1 MSPRCHGIVRIRT
14 ARSTS
19 SGVLL
24 FRPGHAFS
32 LIELLTAMAVL
43 ALILVLLVQ
52 VVNGILQSTQAQS
65 QQMDSVAEARRM
77 LDVIETD
84 LSQAVITESATIL
97 LRSAGDSRE
106 LAFLADRRGPTAGH
120 RLLAVRYDQAKD
132 TQFQRS
138 YGSVGFTEADLMAAA
153 AVEAPVTSSVL
164 ANGILAFDIRFL
176 GESGEYGFAD
186 AGSAAWAT
194 SSYNGFATP
203 GGWRALI
210 TDSPSFARELPERIH
225 SLQIWVAAID
235 EQNLAIIDPAGI
247 RSIFGADPSAWRENV
262 DQSESLPAR
271 VKSAIRILSKTIPLP

>member
-1 MSPRCHGIVRIRT
+1 
-14 ARSTS
+14 
-19 SGVLL
+19 VLL
-24 FRPGHAFS
+24 FRPVHAFS

-84 LSQAVITESATIL
+84 LSQAVITENAAIL
-97 LRSAGDSRE
+97 LRSVGDSRE

-120 RLLAVRYDQAKD
+120 RLLAVRYDQAND
-132 TQFQRS
+132 TQFRRS
-138 YGSVGFTEADLMAAA
+138 YGSVGFTQADLLAA
-153 AVEAPVTSSVL
+153 AVAPVTSSVL

-176 GESGEYGFAD
+176 GEAGQYGFAD
-186 AGSAAWAT
+186 ASSAAWTTA
-194 SSYNGFATP
+194 SYNGFATP

-225 SLQIWVAAID
+225 SLQIWVAAVD
-235 EQNLAIIDPAGI
+235 NQNLGLINPATI
-247 RSIFGADPSAWRENV
+247 RTIFGADPSAWRENV

-271 VKSAIRILSKTIPLP
+271 VKSAIRILSKTIPLS

>member
-97 LRSAGDSRE
+97 LRLAGDSRE

-138 YGSVGFTEADLMAAA
+138 YGSVGFTEADLLAA
-153 AVEAPVTSSVL
+153 AVEAPVSSSVL

-176 GESGEYGFAD
+176 GESGEHVFAD
-186 AGSAAWAT
+186 ASSAAWTTA
-194 SSYNGFATP
+194 SYNGFATP

-235 EQNLAIIDPAGI
+235 EQNLGIIDPAGI
-247 RSIFGADPSAWRENV
+247 RTIFGADPSAWRENV

-271 VKSAIRILSKTIPLP
+271 VKSAIRILSKTIPLS